1 MSEISLPDQILL
13 AVLAATDAVF
23 LPDRDPLAHP
33 RHAVIYERRR
43 AFLHRGVPWASER
56 VLPGLDDAARKVCEF
71 ARTP

>member
-33 RHAVIYERRR
+33 RHAVIHERRQ
-43 AFLHRGVPWASER
+43 AFVHGGVPWASER
-56 VLPGLDDAARKVCEF
+56 AAEPSGGADD
-71 ARTP
+71 